1 LVNTAD
7 AVHLIAG
14 ATWFGGLA
22 FLVLTLLRRGKDR
35 DPVALSEIVRRFSL
49 LATVCVIAVTIAGA
63 TLGWSEV
70 RAWRALTS
78 TTYGRLLMVKVGLV
92 IPIVLIGVYNHFR
105 LVPAIQQAA
114 AKGRDAFRHLLR
126 TVRLESLGLVVVLVL
141 TAALVNTPPARTA
154 AGIGTI
160 YSDTKPIGQD
170 SVNLVVDPNRA
181 GSNSIHLYLLDQSG
195 RPAALA
201 QSVELDFSLSSAN
214 IGPIVRQ
221 PSVAGPGHYLLDS
234 NDLTIAGAWTI
245 LVRAQVS
252 KFEEKTATFT
262 VNVNP

>member
-1 LVNTAD
+1 VAD
-7 AVHLIAG
+7 AVHLLAG
-14 ATWFGGLA
+14 AAWFGGLT
-22 FLVLTLLRRGKDR
+22 FLVLTLLRRGKQR
-35 DPVALSEIVRRFSL
+35 DPVALGGIVRRFSL
-49 LATVCVIAVTIAGA
+49 VATVGVLAVTIAGA
-63 TLGWSEV
+63 TLGWSQV

-78 TTYGRLLMVKVGLV
+78 TTYGRILMVKVALV
-92 IPIVLIGVYNHFR
+92 IPIALIGAYNHFR
-105 LVPAIQQAA
+105 LVPAIQEAA

-126 TVRLESLGLVVVLVL
+126 TVRLESIGLVVVLVL

-160 YSDTKPIGQD
+160 FSETKPIGQD

-181 GSNSIHLYLLDQSG
+181 GGNSVHLYLLDQSG

-201 QSVELDFSLSSAN
+201 QSVELDISLPSAN
-214 IGPIVRQ
+214 IGPIVRN

-245 LVRAQVS
+245 VVRAQVS
-252 KFEEKTATFT
+252 KFEENTANFT